1 MQKKMQNRVQ
11 NIAKKEAQRDMQ
23 GKVQK
28 EEKNP
33 ALYRKSRFVVFCIFM
48 LVVAVVVM
56 TAATLVG
63 SVDIKAINIFKIMSN
78 NIFGKKIL
86 GRDIFAIDWESST
99 ESIIWNIRLPRVM
112 LAFLVGAGLSLSG
125 ILMQALTR
133 NAMADPYVLGISS
146 GASCGAVTVIMYGI
160 FGFMGSFHIAFGA
173 MIGATISILLAM
185 KIATSSNRITAE
197 QLVLSG
203 IAVST
208 LFSAITNLIIYY
220 SKTGSD
226 KVRTAMYWMMGSLNG
241 ATWTKVGF
249 VFVIFVICVIVITFL
264 STSLDVLMLGD
275 EAAITLG
282 LDLMTIKIGTIAI
295 CTILTGSIVSVS
307 GVIGFIGL
315 IIPHITRGIVGSKH
329 GRLIPASIL
338 IGGVFMMLCDLLSR
352 VVVAPEELPVGVLT
366 AMFGAPFFLWMI
378 KQSHGGK

>member
-11 NIAKKEAQRDMQ
+11 NIEKKEAQRDMQ

-282 LDLMTIKIGTIAI
+282 LDLMTIKIGTIVI